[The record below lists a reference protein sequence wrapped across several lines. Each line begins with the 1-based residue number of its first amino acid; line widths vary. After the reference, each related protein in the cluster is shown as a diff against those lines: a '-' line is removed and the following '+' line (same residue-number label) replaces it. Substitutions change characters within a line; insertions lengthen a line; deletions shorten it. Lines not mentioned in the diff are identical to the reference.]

1 MLLQG
6 KTVRAVIIKT
16 RSSRVKAASKKLC
29 KSTRSTSVAVERKE
43 NIAFHSADVMK
54 SQPSCSRVHCKT
66 ASQHSHSG
74 NRAGKL
80 VRPKLKR
87 ESGKFKSTGS
97 EQKPKSTG
105 HISHM
110 QNMSSSA
117 RQRLKMDVASKLQTI
132 KEKGSKMKIAEKQ
145 TDSDRVQLRE
155 ICLIKGNEGKKVI
168 ATYKSESADVPDE
181 NLIVSWDPS
190 GNHPK
195 VFSQKQ
201 TVSNITPSKSS
212 NEAGPSRQG
221 TFRVH
226 DFTKS
231 GSLTKVKRNKR
242 TLRRLTTPAEP
253 PVKMEKLKK
262 RKKIKTKIV

>member
-16 RSSRVKAASKKLC
+16 RSSRVKAAAKKLC
-29 KSTRSTSVAVERKE
+29 KSARSTSVPVERKE
-43 NIAFHSADVMK
+43 NIAFHSADVMT
-54 SQPSCSRVHCKT
+54 SQPGCSRVRCKT
-66 ASQHSHSG
+66 TAQHSHSA
-74 NRAGKL
+74 NRVGKSA
-80 VRPKLKR
+80 RPKLKR
-87 ESGKFKSTGS
+87 DNMRFKSGGA

-105 HISHM
+105 HIAH
-110 QNMSSSA
+110 NMSSST
-117 RQRLKMDVASKLQTI
+117 RQHLKMDAASKLQTI
-132 KEKGSKMKIAEKQ
+132 KEKSSKLKSVEKQ

-155 ICLIKGNEGKKVI
+155 ICLIKRNEGKKVI
-168 ATYKSESADVPDE
+168 ATYKSENADVPDE

-190 GNHPK
+190 GSHPQ

-201 TVSNITPSKSS
+201 PISSFTPSKSL

-231 GSLTKVKRNKR
+231 SSLTKVKRNKR

-262 RKKIKTKIV
+262 RKKIKSKIV